1 MKTTKIKCPITGD
14 FLLHVGS
21 TSNDLVH
28 IYEAENNRGFRY
40 KRYRLDWTVFELSG
54 GRFFSLD
61 NDVLVEVQKV
71 GDKWMLL
78 SATEEEKEKVLSDY
92 RERQFKLMLDMRMPE
107 QSGLE
112 LFRELR
118 TMGCEPPV
126 VFLSGES
133 QTQEAI
139 HSLKEGAIDF
149 LLKPVEYDVLL
160 ATINHAIDQASH
172 AANGHD
178 SDDMRAP
185 FDQLTLREKEV
196 MRLVLQGMR
205 GQKIADTLG
214 ITLRTVKMHRS
225 NLMNKV
231 GAEGVTHLLALYHQ
245 AHP

>member
-92 RERQFKLMLDMRMPE
+92 RERQFKLMLDMRMPAVKNANAKTISGQL
-107 QSGLE
+107 QSVVPSSKPGASSFYLETRYEDDGAPEYVTDKNKRPTISAEDCPLVAYITGLKCVVDAGNLGE
-112 LFRELR
+112 FNEFYDDVKIGDCVYEWDMGGWGSLSGRAGDVLFRNDEYISSRLLR
-118 TMGCEPPV
+118 M
-126 VFLSGES
+126 S
-133 QTQEAI
+133 
-139 HSLKEGAIDF
+139 
-149 LLKPVEYDVLL
+149 
-160 ATINHAIDQASH
+160 
-172 AANGHD
+172 
-178 SDDMRAP
+178 
-185 FDQLTLREKEV
+185 
-196 MRLVLQGMR
+196 
-205 GQKIADTLG
+205 
-214 ITLRTVKMHRS
+214 
-225 NLMNKV
+225 
-231 GAEGVTHLLALYHQ
+231 
-245 AHP
+245 